1 MSDNTEKIG
10 RFQEAINSAA
20 SAEIDRLVS
29 EAAKEIEI
37 SLKDTEANLA
47 EEYER
52 VVAERTAQLQSERD
66 RAISRKSFS
75 VSKETIAYRSKLVD
89 ELFDEVYREITE
101 YALSDGY
108 KAKLKAT
115 LAEINGQFAFYDG
128 VTVFAKD
135 KDIETVAELVKAY
148 NGVNVKADVNIRLG
162 GITVVYPKENRCV
175 DKTLDDAFRASKEG
189 FVNNAEL
196 QL

>member
-135 KDIETVAELVKAY
+135 KDVETVAELVKAY

>member
-135 KDIETVAELVKAY
+135 KDVETVAELVKAY
-148 NGVNVKADVNIRLG
+148 NGVNVKADGNIRLG

>member
-148 NGVNVKADVNIRLG
+148 NGVNVKADGNIRLG

>member
-10 RFQEAINSAA
+10 RFQEAINSSAA
-20 SAEIDRLVS
+20 AEIDRLVS

-148 NGVNVKADVNIRLG
+148 NGVNVKADGNIRLG